1 MKKITLLILALFS
14 VLSYAQVG
22 INTNTPDA
30 SSALDIESTT
40 GGILIPRLTETQ
52 RDAISSPATGLMIYQ
67 TDQTTGFYFYNGI
80 AWTRIEGVAGPQGEQ
95 GIQGETGATGATG
108 VTGPA
113 GPKGDKGD
121 TGDQGPQ
128 GVAGPQGTTGPA
140 GPAGQDSTPAVVTSE
155 YSICSTEECV
165 NNLLLLNWKLFGGVS
180 VDESRGGTGGNT
192 HSRNWKQ
199 ALVNSPGFTTNQI
212 ADYKVALNENA
223 VINLMS
229 IGYQPYGKLSY
240 GESRGGTGGSN
251 FSSSIAQAMIKLN
264 DNNSTRIGYGNTLYF
279 TSEIGPAGN
288 DGVDGTNGSDGSS
301 AYEIWLTAG
310 NTGTEAEF
318 LASLVGAQGE
328 PGAQG
333 PQGIQG
339 ESYPQ
344 TDQGYVLSGSCTVP
358 GATAYNSDT
367 GQTVVCKPYVVTDGS
382 QQFLITNELA
392 CPDNSEG
399 TTTNTEYWISFE
411 VSQPLLVYA
420 FHFDVFTD
428 SNFCGSTSGESLE
441 LYKVESNLFSSVNNL
456 GEIIISNVG
465 GASYSPKLILN
476 PGYTYTI
483 RLFGFDSL
491 TTRKTSLSNY
501 SLNNS
506 LFSNIKFYTSSPN
519 TFSLNESF
527 DQWALLSNNGYSFV
541 NGNILTVFSDWEFRW
556 ESF

>member
-1 MKKITLLILALFS
+1 MKKITLLTIVLFS

-67 TDQTTGFYFYNGI
+67 TDQTTGFYFYDGTT
-80 AWTRIEGVAGPQGEQ
+80 WTKIEGVVGPQGETGPAGPQGPAGPTGLSGTDGTNGSDGADGLDGSSAYAIWLAAGNTGIESDFLASLVGAQGEQ
-95 GIQGETGATGATG
+95 GIQGETGATGP
-108 VTGPA
+108 TGPT
-113 GPKGDKGD
+113 GP
-121 TGDQGPQ
+121 QGPEGPQGIQ
-128 GVAGPQGTTGPA
+128 GVAGADGTNGIA
-140 GPAGQDSTPAVVTSE
+140 GSD
-155 YSICSTEECV
+155 
-165 NNLLLLNWKLFGGVS
+165 
-180 VDESRGGTGGNT
+180 GTN
-192 HSRNWKQ
+192 
-199 ALVNSPGFTTNQI
+199 
-212 ADYKVALNENA
+212 
-223 VINLMS
+223 
-229 IGYQPYGKLSY
+229 
-240 GESRGGTGGSN
+240 
-251 FSSSIAQAMIKLN
+251 
-264 DNNSTRIGYGNTLYF
+264 
-279 TSEIGPAGN
+279 
-288 DGVDGTNGSDGSS
+288 GTNGSDGSS
-301 AYEIWLTAG
+301 AYQIWIDAG
-310 NTGTEAEF
+310 NTGTESDF

-344 TDQGYVLSGSCTVP
+344 TDLGYVLSGSCTVP

-367 GQTVVCKPYVVTDGS
+367 GQTVVCKPYVVPDGS

-428 SNFCGSTSGESLE
+428 SSFCGDTSGESLE

>member
-1 MKKITLLILALFS
+1 MKKITLFTLALFS

-22 INTNTPDA
+22 INTNTPDS

-67 TDQTTGFYFYNGI
+67 TDQTTGFYFYDGT
-80 AWTRIEGVAGPQGEQ
+80 AWARIEGVAGQQGEPGPTGPQGPQGLQGVAGNDGADGTNGVDGSNGSSAYEIWIAAGNTGTEAEFLASLVGAQGETGATGPTGPQ
-95 GIQGETGATGATG
+95 GIQGETGN
-108 VTGPA
+108 TGP
-113 GPKGDKGD
+113 
-121 TGDQGPQ
+121 QGPQ
-128 GVAGPQGTTGPA
+128 GIQ
-140 GPAGQDSTPAVVTSE
+140 
-155 YSICSTEECV
+155 
-165 NNLLLLNWKLFGGVS
+165 
-180 VDESRGGTGGNT
+180 
-192 HSRNWKQ
+192 
-199 ALVNSPGFTTNQI
+199 
-212 ADYKVALNENA
+212 
-223 VINLMS
+223 
-229 IGYQPYGKLSY
+229 
-240 GESRGGTGGSN
+240 
-251 FSSSIAQAMIKLN
+251 
-264 DNNSTRIGYGNTLYF
+264 
-279 TSEIGPAGN
+279 GPAGN
-288 DGVDGTNGSDGSS
+288 DGADGTNGTNGVDGADGSS
-301 AYEIWLTAG
+301 AYQIWITAG

-328 PGAQG
+328 TGPQG

-399 TTTNTEYWISFE
+399 TTTNIEYWISFE

-420 FHFDVFTD
+420 FHFGVFTD
-428 SNFCGSTSGESLE
+428 SSFCGSTSGEELE

-456 GEIIISNVG
+456 GEIIMSNVSG
-465 GASYSPKLILN
+465 GSFYSPKLILN

-519 TFSLNESF
+519 SFSLSESF
-527 DQWALLSNNGYSFV
+527 DQWALLSNNGYSFI

>member
-1 MKKITLLILALFS
+1 MLFTA
-14 VLSYAQVG
+14 LSYSQVG
-22 INTNTPDA
+22 INTNNPDA

-67 TDQTTGFYFYNGI
+67 TDQATGFYFYDGT

-328 PGAQG
+328 TGATGATGPQGLQGIQGPAGNDGADGTNGVDGSNGSSAYEIWLTAGNTGTEAEFLASLVGAQGEPGAQG

-476 PGYTYTI
+476 PGYT
-483 RLFGFDSL
+483 
-491 TTRKTSLSNY
+491 
-501 SLNNS
+501 
-506 LFSNIKFYTSSPN
+506 
-519 TFSLNESF
+519 
-527 DQWALLSNNGYSFV
+527 
-541 NGNILTVFSDWEFRW
+541 
-556 ESF
+556 